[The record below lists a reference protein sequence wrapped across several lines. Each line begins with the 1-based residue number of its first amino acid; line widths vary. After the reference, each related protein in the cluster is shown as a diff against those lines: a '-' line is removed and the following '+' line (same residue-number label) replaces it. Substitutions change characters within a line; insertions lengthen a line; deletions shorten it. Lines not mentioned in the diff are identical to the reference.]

1 MINYDLN
8 LEIKIPEIINKRAKI
23 LYQRI
28 GSPNT
33 IAPRKNATTGIKQLI
48 LDRKV
53 APALLMIVK

>member
-28 GSPNT
+28 CSPKT
-33 IAPRKNATTGIKQLI
+33 TAPRKNATTGIK
-48 LDRKV
+48 
-53 APALLMIVK
+53 

>member
-23 LYQRI
+23 LYKRI

-33 IAPRKNATTGIKQLI
+33 IAPRKNATTGIK
-48 LDRKV
+48 
-53 APALLMIVK
+53 